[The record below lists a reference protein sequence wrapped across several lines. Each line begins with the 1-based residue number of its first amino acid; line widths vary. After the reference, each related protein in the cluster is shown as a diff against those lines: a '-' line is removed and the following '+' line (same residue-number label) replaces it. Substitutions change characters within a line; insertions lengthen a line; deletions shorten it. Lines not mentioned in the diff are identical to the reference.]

1 MILLID
7 INILKLFSS
16 SHYKID
22 YSKYIIPFIS
32 FFLIRNVKLI
42 IYGIEFL
49 CIGIYFE
56 TSKIVGTAMR
66 PLIFL
71 LYLSNSQIVYIINNI
86 FNTTK
91 WYMGLLKFITSLFV
105 FYYQYYIIGFTIKEL
120 TVISLLKDF
129 LIAKSMYSIYAFIH
143 ILYYYHIT
151 VYFIYL

>member
-1 MILLID
+1 
-7 INILKLFSS
+7 
-16 SHYKID
+16 
-22 YSKYIIPFIS
+22 
-32 FFLIRNVKLI
+32 
-42 IYGIEFL
+42 
-49 CIGIYFE
+49 
-56 TSKIVGTAMR
+56 MR

-91 WYMGLLKFITSLFV
+91 WYMGLLKFIISLIV

-120 TVISLLKDF
+120 TVFSMLKDF